1 MVHRHEQA
9 GYGDVEVVWYVVGEG
24 SSRSAGSCLI
34 VPRYNSILT
43 YITHDTTIR
52 IYRDSSDV
60 AN

>member
-43 YITHDTTIR
+43 YITYDTTIR
-52 IYRDSSDV
+52 IY
-60 AN
+60 